1 MTILLDNEEIIKVIE
16 TLFQAGV
23 TKDLTQLKDIHLND
37 PKFSSFSDL
46 PPYDLK
52 DYQTTIELEELKI
65 GRASCRE
72 RV

>member
-1 MTILLDNEEIIKVIE
+1 MTVLADSEEIIKVID

-23 TKDLTQLKDIHLND
+23 TKDLTQLKDIHIND

-52 DYQTTIELEELKI
+52 DYQTRLSNHNRIRRIKI
-65 GRASCRE
+65 H
-72 RV
+72 